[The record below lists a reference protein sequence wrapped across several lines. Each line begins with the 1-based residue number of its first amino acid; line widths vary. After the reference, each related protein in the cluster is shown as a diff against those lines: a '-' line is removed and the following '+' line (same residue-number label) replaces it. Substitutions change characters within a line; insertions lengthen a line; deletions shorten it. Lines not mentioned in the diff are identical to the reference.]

1 VSDAA
6 MNDQTMADLLE
17 RVRHRFYG
25 KYRGTVTDNDD
36 PNRRGRIRANVPAV
50 LGEQVSGWCAPCVP
64 YAGAGVGIAFLPEI
78 GSGVW
83 IEFEGGDVSYPI
95 WSGCYWRD
103 DELPEDVAPT
113 VKVVRTVAGHQILLD
128 DDGSKITVT
137 DPNGNTVT
145 LESSGIT
152 LERGANRVTIGD
164 ASVSV
169 NDGALE
175 VV

>member
-1 VSDAA
+1 

-83 IEFEGGDVSYPI
+83 VEFEGGDVSYPI

-103 DELPEDVAPT
+103 DELPADVAPA
-113 VKVVRTVAGHQILLD
+113 VKVIRTVAGHQILLD

-152 LERGANRVTIGD
+152 LERGANRVRVGD